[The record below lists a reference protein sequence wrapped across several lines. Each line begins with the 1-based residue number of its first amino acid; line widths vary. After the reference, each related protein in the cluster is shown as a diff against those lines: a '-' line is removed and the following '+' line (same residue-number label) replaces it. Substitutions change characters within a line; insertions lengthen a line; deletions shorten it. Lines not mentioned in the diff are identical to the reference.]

1 MADEDNI
8 GQLDNNLNN
17 SSGNNISSQLNVILK
32 ELSNLKQEVHGT
44 NVSVA
49 SEVKKLKSEKD
60 LVWRFAGNKI
70 QYDFNSDCS
79 DVVKQ
84 AIWAIENVKFDYC
97 KEQLDD
103 LAEKLRKSNK
113 SNVLPIRPVGAGRL
127 SDSMNRIRSP
137 AIVKMKTKFIRR
149 RGERLNVRGLLLGVE
164 AAVGS

>member
-70 QYDFNSDCS
+70 
-79 DVVKQ
+79 
-84 AIWAIENVKFDYC
+84 
-97 KEQLDD
+97 
-103 LAEKLRKSNK
+103 
-113 SNVLPIRPVGAGRL
+113 
-127 SDSMNRIRSP
+127 
-137 AIVKMKTKFIRR
+137 
-149 RGERLNVRGLLLGVE
+149 
-164 AAVGS
+164 